1 MNNEKKQWLLKQYS
15 QGTLTNAEMDEL
27 ENGITKGFIDLD
39 ELDNYQEIDEY
50 FRKNNIEELWTG
62 NADDKFYNN
71 LDEYVIV
78 SKKTKILNYSRLI
91 PLGIAASLL
100 MLIGV
105 WIGKSDSGIPL
116 EKDDNIK
123 SEMVFSAQ
131 LNETDNISER
141 IHLIVSRDDQTID
154 QNVIETLL
162 YTLNTDESANVR
174 IACIEVLT
182 EYTHHSAVREGL
194 ISSIRYQVSPAVIS
208 NLIQAIKKG
217 GANLSE
223 EDYKSKLNK
232 EIPEPLRNNIEE
244 SINKI

>member
-1 MNNEKKQWLLKQYS
+1 MNNERKQWLLKQYS
-15 QGTLTNAEMDEL
+15 QGSLTNDEMKAL
-27 ENGITKGFIDLD
+27 ENAIDKGLMDLD
-39 ELDNYQEIDEY
+39 DLDNYQEIDDY
-50 FRKNNIEELWTG
+50 FSKNHIEELWTG
-62 NADDKFYNN
+62 NADQKFYES
-71 LDEYVIV
+71 LDDYVV
-78 SKKTKILNYSRLI
+78 AGKKTKILKFSSFI

-100 MLIGV
+100 LLIGV
-105 WIGKSDSGIPL
+105 WIGKSDSVVPV
-116 EKDDNIK
+116 EKDNQVK
-123 SEMVFSAQ
+123 NEMVFSAQ

-141 IHLIVSRDDQTID
+141 IHLIVSREDQTID
-154 QNVIETLL
+154 QDIIETLL

-208 NLIQAIKKG
+208 NLIHAIKKG
-217 GANLSE
+217 GVNLSD